1 MLIGFYLGYRE
12 ILVSEV
18 IVLTVE
24 IESQIWVASH
34 SSLMALIQWSDFFR
48 ARIWVLS
55 GGGGTFDQ
63 KGQNGAGRL
72 EPDLGNWSEI
82 LMFSIYV
89 ISGLEIT
96 DFRIL

>member
-34 SSLMALIQWSDFFR
+34 SSLMALIQWSDFLTR
-48 ARIWVLS
+48 RICFLS

-72 EPDLGNWSEI
+72 EPDLGNWSEMI
-82 LMFSIYV
+82 KISIYV
-89 ISGLEIT
+89 ISSLEI
-96 DFRIL
+96 